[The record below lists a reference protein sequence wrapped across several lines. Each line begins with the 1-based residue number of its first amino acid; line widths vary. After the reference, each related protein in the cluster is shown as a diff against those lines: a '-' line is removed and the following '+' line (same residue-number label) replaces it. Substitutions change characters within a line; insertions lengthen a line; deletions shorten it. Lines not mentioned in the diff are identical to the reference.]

1 MDRPTIWAL
10 IAGAILIGIY
20 YAMGNSRSPVN
31 AATAAPGQ
39 QSNAAAFL
47 AMLRHSEGTDRY
59 PDPWGTYYGGAQF
72 TDKSNHPVLT
82 GAEQPVSGPSGT
94 TTAAGA
100 YQITCSTWQDLGGV
114 DQYGDFSDASQDQ
127 AALDLIERRGA
138 TDAMM
143 SGDFAGAVAK
153 LGNEWAS
160 LPGSPYG
167 QPTNTLADLESVYT
181 AAGGTLS
188 A

>member
-1 MDRPTIWAL
+1 MKVPILALLLGAAAVGVYLAMRPA
-10 IAGAILIGIY
+10 
-20 YAMGNSRSPVN
+20 RSPVQ
-31 AATAAPGQ
+31 AAAAAPGQ
-39 QSNAAAFL
+39 PTNAAAFL

-59 PDPWGTYYGGAQF
+59 PDPWGTYYGGGQF
-72 TDKSNHPVLT
+72 TDKSDHPCIT
-82 GAEQPVSGPSGT
+82 GAEQPVQGPSGV

-100 YQITCSTWQDLGGV
+100 YQITLSTWTDLGGAG
-114 DQYGDFSDASQDQ
+114 QYGDFSDASQDQ

-138 TDAMM
+138 TADMQA
-143 SGDFAGAVAK
+143 GNFAAAVAL